1 MIPESEGTIKIALK
15 KDEILFLADE
25 NEQDLFIIQKGKVMV
40 FVQKGS
46 QIIPIAYLGDG
57 EYIGE
62 LTFFDEGKRSASII
76 CIEDTQFIKIPVE
89 EMHKHCPVWM
99 KIIGKQLTKR
109 IREGDELIRSK
120 GIRKKNVEGIK
131 PLSIE
136 DQTRCF
142 KLVDQKKSAKKL

>member
-1 MIPESEGTIKIALK
+1 MMDVEGTVKISLK
-15 KDEILFLADE
+15 KDEFLFLAEETDC
-25 NEQDLFIIQKGKVMV
+25 DLFIIQKGKLMV

-46 QIIPIAYLGDG
+46 QIIPVAYLGAG

-62 LTFFDEGKRSASII
+62 LTFFDEGRRSASIL
-76 CIEDTQFIKIPVE
+76 CMENTDFIKIPVE
-89 EMHKHCPVWM
+89 EMHKHCPAWM
-99 KIIGKQLTKR
+99 KVIGQQLTKK

-136 DQTRCF
+136 EQSYCF
-142 KLVDQKKSAKKL
+142 KLVDLKKHKKTS

>member
-1 MIPESEGTIKIALK
+1 MNPESEGTTKISLK
-15 KDEILFLADE
+15 KDDILFLAEE
-25 NEQDLFIIQKGKVMV
+25 NEKDLFVIESGEVMV

-46 QIIPIAYLGDG
+46 QIIPVAYLGAG

-76 CIEDTQFIKIPVE
+76 CTQDSEFIKISVDQLHE
-89 EMHKHCPVWM
+89 HCPAWM
-99 KIIGKQLTKR
+99 KTIGMQLTRK

-136 DQTRCF
+136 EQSYCF
-142 KLVDQKKSAKKL
+142 KLVDLKKHKKTS